1 MILQEY
7 ELALLSS
14 SSSPNNEERLE
25 LMGCIYDQENSEIV
39 AEFNIC
45 VVVKQI
51 YGFIFHYLFFF
62 CCLIANLW
70 FYFSFL
76 SYFCCL
82 IANVI
87 ALPGCNEFE
96 VTKKKKKRLEC

>member
-7 ELALLSS
+7 ELALLLS

-51 YGFIFHYLFFF
+51 YGFICHYLFFLLPHRKF
-62 CCLIANLW
+62 MVLFFILIL
-70 FYFSFL
+70 FL
-76 SYFCCL
+76 
-82 IANVI
+82 
-87 ALPGCNEFE
+87 LPHSQCHS
-96 VTKKKKKRLEC
+96 TTRL

>member
-51 YGFIFHYLFFF
+51 YGFIFHYLFFLLPHSKF
-62 CCLIANLW
+62 MVLFFILIL
-70 FYFSFL
+70 FL
-76 SYFCCL
+76 
-82 IANVI
+82 
-87 ALPGCNEFE
+87 LPHSQCHS
-96 VTKKKKKRLEC
+96 TTRL